1 MKLEH
6 SYLITMS
13 LLILHQ
19 IDAAYW
25 KEWQMFYI
33 PGGIQVFLLFN
44 IFIIPI
50 VLIGYKQLVTQSNT
64 AHFYSYL
71 CASLAILTF
80 LIHCGFAL
88 LGTSQFHLP
97 LSIAIIIF
105 CLIFGIWQV
114 VLTRRLKN
122 SVSV

>member
-25 KEWQMFYI
+25 KEWQMFYL

-50 VLIGYKQLVTQSNT
+50 VLIGYKQLITQSNT

-71 CASLAILTF
+71 CASLAVLTF
-80 LIHCGFAL
+80 VMHFGFAL
-88 LGTSQFHLP
+88 LGASQFHLP
-97 LSIAIIIF
+97 LSMTIIVF
-105 CLIFGIWQV
+105 CLIFGIRQL

-122 SVSV
+122 FVSV